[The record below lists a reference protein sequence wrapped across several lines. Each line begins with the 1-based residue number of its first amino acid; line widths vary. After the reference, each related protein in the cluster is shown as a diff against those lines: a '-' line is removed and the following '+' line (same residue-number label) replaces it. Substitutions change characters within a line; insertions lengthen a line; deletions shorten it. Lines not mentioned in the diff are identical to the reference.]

1 MEYKYIGNSGLRVSS
16 LGLGSMTFGT
26 NASKKE
32 AFKILEKAY
41 ENGVNFI
48 DTAEMYPSPISEDTV
63 GISEKWVGEWLKTKS
78 RDSIILATKVTG
90 AANGWFVPPIRNGL
104 TALDSFHIKTAVE
117 GSLKRLKT
125 DYIDL
130 FQTHWPDTLIPIEET
145 LKALDDLVCEGK
157 IRYIGTSNDS
167 CYGLTKA
174 NEVSKNL
181 KISRFQSI
189 QNNFSLNNPRFL
201 DELSTVCEK
210 EKISLLAYSPM
221 AGGVLSGKYNNEKK
235 PDEARYTRHFQS
247 KCKREREMA
256 SRFVN
261 KKTLKATEK
270 YTELAKSIGVSTASL
285 SLAWV
290 MSFEFV
296 ASTLT
301 SARSSAQLED
311 SLKSLSVK
319 LDDNILLKIE
329 QIQKEIM
336 YPMG

>member
-1 MEYKYIGNSGLRVSS
+1 MEYRYIGNSGLRVSS
-16 LGLGSMTFGT
+16 LGLGSMTFGSD
-26 NASKKE
+26 ASKKE
-32 AFKILEKAY
+32 AFKILDKAY
-41 ENGVNFI
+41 ESGVNFI
-48 DTAEMYPSPISEDTV
+48 DTAEMYPSPVSKDTA
-63 GISEKWVGEWLKTKS
+63 GISEIWVGEWLKTKP

-90 AANGWFVPPIRNGL
+90 AANGWFVPPIRAGL
-104 TALDSFHIKTAVE
+104 TALDSFHIKSAIE

-130 FQTHWPDTLIPIEET
+130 YQTHWPDTLIPIDET
-145 LKALDDLVCEGK
+145 LKVLDDLVCEGK
-157 IRYIGTSNDS
+157 VRYVGTSNDS

-174 NEVSKNL
+174 NEISKNL

-221 AGGVLSGKYNNEKK
+221 AGGVLSGKYNDGQK
-235 PDEARYTRHFQS
+235 PNEARYTRHFHS
-247 KCKREREMA
+247 KCQREREMA
-256 SRFVN
+256 NRFVN
-261 KKTLKATEK
+261 KKTLKSTEK
-270 YTELAKSIGVSTASL
+270 YAELADSIGVSTASL

-290 MSFEFV
+290 MKFKFV

-301 SARSSAQLED
+301 SARNIDQLED
-311 SLKSLSVK
+311 SLKSLSIN
-319 LDDNILLKIE
+319 LDDSILTKIE